1 MTVLYD
7 RIFASVFPPP
17 SEVDVPTPTATPVLG
32 TSGFGEP
39 FGSQHTDGSQ
49 SGPQTGAAEQIRWD
63 RAWHTATTFLSL
75 RDEPIDT
82 EQDEETLKGIWIKP
96 AYSDTQ
102 KALTYLLSESSH
114 GRQIRREADTDDL
127 LRWYFEEVVLEHY
140 VKHVLPGLIQV
151 IFARSESRNVSDDA
165 EILRK
170 SQVPDALFEVGQHLH
185 IVKSIYLHPLQNHVA
200 QTLSNGG
207 RTELAS
213 FETNLHGLFTHTL
226 PKDKVSENLSGFFG
240 QQSSLILSGV
250 GSNEMQDVVSLVPLV
265 RQRTLKLMQMLQS
278 VGLGDFQ
285 AQRIFA
291 EVMSDILT
299 SHIKS
304 TYTGVW
310 TSPSTVVEQL
320 RDWVENSFSRFV
332 VEILSSMKSS
342 NASGTDQLVD
352 VTHADVER
360 WQDMG
365 VNKLG
370 ALRTDELFDVIVE
383 WENGSQGA
391 IEDLKSYVITPSSRT
406 YLTTTFSNA
415 ISYRLLL
422 PGASTTEILQVYISI
437 IRAFTLLDPKGVL
450 LDRVARPIRRYLRE
464 RDDTATIVV
473 GGLLADPEDE
483 SSARDVLLELA
494 VEMNKNSAAKGESD
508 VDDGGLDYDDMNWM
522 PDPVDAGP
530 DYKRSKNSDVI
541 GSLISLFESKDIFV
555 KEFQNILGERL
566 LKKEYEFDKE
576 IHVLELLKLRFG
588 EAALQACEVMLR
600 DILDSRRVDS
610 FIHKDKDLHLN
621 DGSAPELHTR
631 ILSHLFWPSLHSE
644 TFFIPPEVE
653 SLQSRYSTGFESL
666 KQSRKLTWLHALG
679 QVTVTLDLEDRTVT
693 EEVQTWQASVI
704 YAFQPSR
711 SEDPSTPITR
721 TFDDLIETLQMTNA
735 LLHNALTFWI
745 GKLVLKQTSTSP
757 PTYTVLE
764 TLSDEDAAHPGTTS
778 AAIAAAAETA
788 TSAAAPAVLSEH
800 EVVQEKMEVFWQY
813 VVGMLTN
820 GGPMP
825 LQQIVMMLKLTVPGG
840 FPFGNEE
847 LKDYLEGE
855 VRGGKL
861 DFAGGVYRIKH

>member
-1 MTVLYD
+1 MTTIQD

-17 SEVDVPTPTATPVLG
+17 SEIEVPTPTATPILG
-32 TSGFGEP
+32 SSAFGEP
-39 FGSQHTDGSQ
+39 FGSQQTNTSQ
-49 SGPQTGAAEQIRWD
+49 LGTETGAAEQIKWD

-75 RDEPIDT
+75 RDGPVHT
-82 EQDEETLKGIWIKP
+82 EQDGENLKSIWIKP
-96 AYSDTQ
+96 AEPETQ
-102 KALTYLLSESSH
+102 RALAYLLSEGSR
-114 GRQIRREADTDDL
+114 GRQIRRGSDTDDL
-127 LRWYFEEVVLEHY
+127 LRWYFEEVLLVHY
-140 VKHVLPGLIQV
+140 VKHVLPSLNQV
-151 IFARSESRNVSDDA
+151 LPDKNDCRTVSHDSQ
-165 EILRK
+165 ILEKGR
-170 SQVPDALFEVGQHLH
+170 VPDSLFEVGQQLH
-185 IVKSIYLHPLQNHVA
+185 VVKMIYLHPLQSHVA
-200 QTLSNGG
+200 HILSNDG
-207 RTELAS
+207 RTELTR
-213 FETNLHGLFTHTL
+213 FETDLHGLFSYTL
-226 PKDKVSENLSGFFG
+226 PQDKVVENLSAFFR
-240 QQSSLILSGV
+240 QQCHLVLNGV
-250 GSNEMQDVVSLVPLV
+250 GPDGIRDVMSSVPV
-265 RQRTLKLMQMLQS
+265 IRQRTLKLMQMLQS
-278 VGLGDFQ
+278 VGLGGYQ

-291 EVMSDILT
+291 EVMSGILT
-299 SHIKS
+299 THIKS
-304 TYTGVW
+304 TFAGIW
-310 TSPSTVVEQL
+310 TSPSSVVEKL
-320 RDWVENSFSRFV
+320 HDWIENSFSRFV
-332 VEILSSMKSS
+332 VEILPSMRTVH
-342 NASGTDQLVD
+342 ASATDELVD

-360 WQDMG
+360 WQEMG

-370 ALRTDELFDVIVE
+370 ALRTEELFDVIVE

-391 IEDLKSYVITPSSRT
+391 IEDLKRYVTTPSSRT
-406 YLTTTFSNA
+406 YLTTTFSS
-415 ISYRLLL
+415 IVSHRLLQ

-464 RDDTATIVV
+464 RDDTVTIVV

-483 SSARDVLLELA
+483 SNASDVLLELA
-494 VEMNKNSAAKGESD
+494 IEMNESTTIKGENETD
-508 VDDGGLDYDDMNWM
+508 EGDLDYDDMKWM

-530 DYKRSKNSDVI
+530 DYKKSKNSDVI
-541 GSLISLFESKDIFV
+541 GSLISLFESKDVFV

-566 LKKEYEFDKE
+566 LQKEYEFDRE
-576 IHVLELLKLRFG
+576 IRVLELLKLRFG

-600 DILDSRRVDS
+600 DILDSRRVDT
-610 FIHKDKDLHLN
+610 FIHRDKDLELN
-621 DGSAPELHTR
+621 DEAAPELHTK

-644 TFFIPPEVE
+644 TFLIPPEVE

-679 QVTVTLDLEDRTVT
+679 QVTVNLDLEDRTVT

-704 YAFQPSR
+704 YAFQPSP
-711 SEDPSTPITR
+711 SEDPSTPISR
-721 TFDDLIETLQMTNA
+721 TFDDLAETLQMTDS

-778 AAIAAAAETA
+778 AAIVAAAETA

-800 EVVQEKMEVFWQY
+800 EVAQERMEVYWQY

-825 LQQIVMMLKLTVPGG
+825 LQQIVMMLRLTVPGG

-847 LKDYLEGE
+847 LKDYLEEGVE
-855 VRGGKL
+855 GGKL
-861 DFAGGVYRIKH
+861 DFAGGSYRIKH

>member
-1 MTVLYD
+1 M
-7 RIFASVFPPP
+7 F
-17 SEVDVPTPTATPVLG
+17 
-32 TSGFGEP
+32 
-39 FGSQHTDGSQ
+39 
-49 SGPQTGAAEQIRWD
+49 
-63 RAWHTATTFLSL
+63 
-75 RDEPIDT
+75 
-82 EQDEETLKGIWIKP
+82 
-96 AYSDTQ
+96 
-102 KALTYLLSESSH
+102 
-114 GRQIRREADTDDL
+114 EAGQQL
-127 LRWYFEEVVLEHY
+127 
-140 VKHVLPGLIQV
+140 HV
-151 IFARSESRNVSDDA
+151 
-165 EILRK
+165 
-170 SQVPDALFEVGQHLH
+170 
-185 IVKSIYLHPLQNHVA
+185 VKSIYLHPLQSNVA
-200 QTLSNGG
+200 QILSNGG
-207 RTELAS
+207 RTELTR
-213 FETNLHGLFTHTL
+213 FETDLHGLFTYTL
-226 PKDKVSENLSGFFG
+226 PRDKVVENLSAFFRE
-240 QQSSLILSGV
+240 QCTLVLDGV
-250 GSNEMQDVVSLVPLV
+250 GQKETQDVVSSVSVV

-278 VGLGDFQ
+278 VGLGGYQ

-291 EVMSDILT
+291 DVMSDILT
-299 SHIKS
+299 THIKS
-304 TYTGVW
+304 TYAGIW
-310 TSPSTVVEQL
+310 TSPSSIVERL
-320 RDWVENSFSRFV
+320 RDWIENSFSRFV
-332 VEILSSMKSS
+332 VEILSSMKTIH
-342 NASGTDQLVD
+342 ASAINQLVE

-360 WQDMG
+360 WQEMG

-370 ALRTDELFDVIVE
+370 ALRTHELFDVIVE

-391 IEDLKSYVITPSSRT
+391 IEDLKRYVTTPSSRT
-406 YLTTTFSNA
+406 YLTTTFSG
-415 ISYRLLL
+415 IVSHRLLQ

-464 RDDTATIVV
+464 RDDTVTIVV
-473 GGLLADPEDE
+473 GGLLADPEEDW
-483 SSARDVLLELA
+483 SATDVLLELA
-494 VEMNKNSAAKGESD
+494 IEINKSSTTKGED
-508 VDDGGLDYDDMNWM
+508 KNDDGDIDYEDMNWM

-530 DYKRSKNSDVI
+530 EYKKSKNSDVI

-566 LKKEYEFDKE
+566 LQKEYEFDRE
-576 IHVLELLKLRFG
+576 IRVLELLKLRFG

-600 DILDSRRVDS
+600 DILDSRRVDT
-610 FIHKDKDLHLN
+610 FIHKDRELDL
-621 DGSAPELHTR
+621 DDESAPELHTK

-679 QVTVTLDLEDRTVT
+679 QVTVTLDLEDRIVT

-704 YAFQPSR
+704 YAFQPSP
-711 SEDPSTPITR
+711 SEDSSIPITR
-721 TFDDLIETLQMTNA
+721 TLDDLVETLQMTDS
-735 LLHNALTFWI
+735 LLQNALTFWI

-800 EVVQEKMEVFWQY
+800 EVAQEKMEVYWQY

-847 LKDYLEGE
+847 LKDYLEEG
-855 VRGGKL
+855 VKGGKL
-861 DFAGGVYRIKH
+861 DFAGGVYRIRH

>member
-1 MTVLYD
+1 M
-7 RIFASVFPPP
+7 F
-17 SEVDVPTPTATPVLG
+17 
-32 TSGFGEP
+32 
-39 FGSQHTDGSQ
+39 
-49 SGPQTGAAEQIRWD
+49 
-63 RAWHTATTFLSL
+63 
-75 RDEPIDT
+75 
-82 EQDEETLKGIWIKP
+82 
-96 AYSDTQ
+96 
-102 KALTYLLSESSH
+102 
-114 GRQIRREADTDDL
+114 EAGQQL
-127 LRWYFEEVVLEHY
+127 
-140 VKHVLPGLIQV
+140 HV
-151 IFARSESRNVSDDA
+151 
-165 EILRK
+165 
-170 SQVPDALFEVGQHLH
+170 
-185 IVKSIYLHPLQNHVA
+185 VKSIYLHPLQSNVA
-200 QTLSNGG
+200 QILSNGG
-207 RTELAS
+207 RTELTR
-213 FETNLHGLFTHTL
+213 FETDLHGLLTYTL
-226 PKDKVSENLSGFFG
+226 PRDKVVENLSAFFRE
-240 QQSSLILSGV
+240 QCTLVLDGV
-250 GSNEMQDVVSLVPLV
+250 GQKETQDVVSSVSVV

-278 VGLGDFQ
+278 VGLGGYQ

-291 EVMSDILT
+291 DVMSDILT
-299 SHIKS
+299 THIKS
-304 TYTGVW
+304 TYAGIW
-310 TSPSTVVEQL
+310 TSPSSIVERL
-320 RDWVENSFSRFV
+320 RDWIENSFSRFV
-332 VEILSSMKSS
+332 VEILSSMKTIH
-342 NASGTDQLVD
+342 ASAINQLVE

-360 WQDMG
+360 WQEMG
-365 VNKLG
+365 VNGLG
-370 ALRTDELFDVIVE
+370 ALRTHELFDVIVE

-391 IEDLKSYVITPSSRT
+391 IEDLKRYVTTPSSRT
-406 YLTTTFSNA
+406 YLTTTFSG
-415 ISYRLLL
+415 IVSHRLLQ

-464 RDDTATIVV
+464 RDDTVTIVV
-473 GGLLADPEDE
+473 GGLLADPEEDW
-483 SSARDVLLELA
+483 SATDVLLELA
-494 VEMNKNSAAKGESD
+494 IEMNKSSTAKGED
-508 VDDGGLDYDDMNWM
+508 KNDDGDIDYEDMNWM

-530 DYKRSKNSDVI
+530 EYKKSKNSDVI

-566 LKKEYEFDKE
+566 LQKEYEFDRE
-576 IHVLELLKLRFG
+576 IRVLELLKLRFG

-600 DILDSRRVDS
+600 DILDSRRVDT
-610 FIHKDKDLHLN
+610 FIHKDRELDL
-621 DGSAPELHTR
+621 DDESAPELHTK

-679 QVTVTLDLEDRTVT
+679 QVTVTLDLEDRIVT

-704 YAFQPSR
+704 YAFQPSH
-711 SEDPSTPITR
+711 SEDSSIPVTR
-721 TFDDLIETLQMTNA
+721 TLDDLVETLQMTDS
-735 LLHNALTFWI
+735 LLQNALTFWI

-800 EVVQEKMEVFWQY
+800 EVAQEKMEVYWQY

-847 LKDYLEGE
+847 LKDYLEEG
-855 VRGGKL
+855 VKGGKL
-861 DFAGGVYRIKH
+861 DFAGGVYRIRH

>member
-1 MTVLYD
+1 M
-7 RIFASVFPPP
+7 
-17 SEVDVPTPTATPVLG
+17 
-32 TSGFGEP
+32 
-39 FGSQHTDGSQ
+39 
-49 SGPQTGAAEQIRWD
+49 
-63 RAWHTATTFLSL
+63 
-75 RDEPIDT
+75 
-82 EQDEETLKGIWIKP
+82 
-96 AYSDTQ
+96 
-102 KALTYLLSESSH
+102 
-114 GRQIRREADTDDL
+114 
-127 LRWYFEEVVLEHY
+127 
-140 VKHVLPGLIQV
+140 
-151 IFARSESRNVSDDA
+151 
-165 EILRK
+165 
-170 SQVPDALFEVGQHLH
+170 
-185 IVKSIYLHPLQNHVA
+185 VKSIYLHPLQNHVA
-200 QTLSNGG
+200 QILSNGG
-207 RTELAS
+207 RAELAR
-213 FETNLHGLFTHTL
+213 FETDLHGLFMHTL
-226 PKDKVSENLSGFFG
+226 PQDKVKENLSGFFG
-240 QQSSLILSGV
+240 QQCSLILNGV
-250 GSNEMQDVVSLVPLV
+250 SKNEMQDVVSSVPV
-265 RQRTLKLMQMLQS
+265 IRQRTLKLMHMLQS
-278 VGLGDFQ
+278 VGLGGYQ

-291 EVMSDILT
+291 EVMSEILT

-304 TYTGVW
+304 TYAGVW
-310 TSPSTVVEQL
+310 TSPSSVVEQL

-332 VEILSSMKSS
+332 VEILASMKKI
-342 NASGTDQLVD
+342 NASGTDELID

-360 WQDMG
+360 WQELG
-365 VNKLG
+365 VSKLG

-391 IEDLKSYVITPSSRT
+391 IEDLKRYVTTPSSRT
-406 YLTTTFSNA
+406 YLTTTFSSVV
-415 ISYRLLL
+415 SYRLLQ
-422 PGASTTEILQVYISI
+422 PGASTTEILQIYISI

-464 RDDTATIVV
+464 RDDTVTIVV
-473 GGLLADPEDE
+473 GGLLADPKDE
-483 SSARDVLLELA
+483 SSSGDVLLELA
-494 VEMNKNSAAKGESD
+494 IELNNSAAAKEED
-508 VDDGGLDYDDMNWM
+508 EADDGDLDYDDMRWM

-530 DYKRSKNSDVI
+530 DYKKSKNSDVI

-566 LKKEYEFDKE
+566 LKKEYEFDRE
-576 IHVLELLKLRFG
+576 IRVLELLKLRFG

-600 DILDSRRVDS
+600 DILDSRRVDT
-610 FIHKDKDLHLN
+610 FIHKDKELN
-621 DGSAPELHTR
+621 LEDESAPELHTR

-644 TFFIPPEVE
+644 TFSIPPEVE

-704 YAFQPSR
+704 YAFQPSP
-711 SEDPSTPITR
+711 SEDSSSPITR
-721 TFDDLIETLQMTNA
+721 TFNDLVEALQMTDS

-745 GKLVLKQTSTSP
+745 GKLVIKQTSTSP

-800 EVVQEKMEVFWQY
+800 EVAQEKMAVYWQY

-847 LKDYLEGE
+847 LKDYLEEE
-855 VRGGKL
+855 VRDEKL
-861 DFAGGVYRIKH
+861 DFAAGVYRIRH

>member
-1 MTVLYD
+1 M
-7 RIFASVFPPP
+7 F
-17 SEVDVPTPTATPVLG
+17 
-32 TSGFGEP
+32 
-39 FGSQHTDGSQ
+39 
-49 SGPQTGAAEQIRWD
+49 
-63 RAWHTATTFLSL
+63 
-75 RDEPIDT
+75 
-82 EQDEETLKGIWIKP
+82 
-96 AYSDTQ
+96 
-102 KALTYLLSESSH
+102 
-114 GRQIRREADTDDL
+114 EAGQQL
-127 LRWYFEEVVLEHY
+127 
-140 VKHVLPGLIQV
+140 HV
-151 IFARSESRNVSDDA
+151 
-165 EILRK
+165 
-170 SQVPDALFEVGQHLH
+170 
-185 IVKSIYLHPLQNHVA
+185 VKSIYLHPLQSNVA
-200 QTLSNGG
+200 QILSNGG
-207 RTELAS
+207 RTELTR
-213 FETNLHGLFTHTL
+213 FETDLHGLFTYTL
-226 PKDKVSENLSGFFG
+226 PRDKVVENLSAFFRE
-240 QQSSLILSGV
+240 QCTLVLDGV
-250 GSNEMQDVVSLVPLV
+250 GQKETQDVVSSVSVV

-278 VGLGDFQ
+278 VGLGGYQ

-291 EVMSDILT
+291 DVMSDILT
-299 SHIKS
+299 THIKS
-304 TYTGVW
+304 TYAGIW
-310 TSPSTVVEQL
+310 TSPSSIVERL
-320 RDWVENSFSRFV
+320 RDWIENSFSRFV
-332 VEILSSMKSS
+332 VEILSSMKTIH
-342 NASGTDQLVD
+342 ASAINQLVE

-360 WQDMG
+360 WQEMG

-370 ALRTDELFDVIVE
+370 ALRTHELFDVIVE

-391 IEDLKSYVITPSSRT
+391 IEDLKRYVTTPSSRT
-406 YLTTTFSNA
+406 YLTTTFSG
-415 ISYRLLL
+415 IVSHRLLQ

-464 RDDTATIVV
+464 RDDTVTIVV
-473 GGLLADPEDE
+473 GGLLADPEEDW
-483 SSARDVLLELA
+483 SATDVLLELA
-494 VEMNKNSAAKGESD
+494 IEMNKSSTAKGED
-508 VDDGGLDYDDMNWM
+508 KNDDGDIDYEDMNWM

-530 DYKRSKNSDVI
+530 EYKKSKNSDVI

-566 LKKEYEFDKE
+566 LQKEYEFDRE
-576 IHVLELLKLRFG
+576 IRVLELLKLRFG

-600 DILDSRRVDS
+600 DILDSRRVDT
-610 FIHKDKDLHLN
+610 FIHKDRELDL
-621 DGSAPELHTR
+621 DDESAPELHTK

-679 QVTVTLDLEDRTVT
+679 QVTVTLDLEDRIVT

-704 YAFQPSR
+704 YAFQPSP
-711 SEDPSTPITR
+711 SEDSSIPITR
-721 TFDDLIETLQMTNA
+721 TLDDLVETLQMTDS
-735 LLHNALTFWI
+735 LLQNALTFWI

-800 EVVQEKMEVFWQY
+800 EVAQEKMEVYWQY

-847 LKDYLEGE
+847 LKDYLEEG
-855 VRGGKL
+855 VKSGKL
-861 DFAGGVYRIKH
+861 DFAGGVYRIRH

>member
-1 MTVLYD
+1 M
-7 RIFASVFPPP
+7 F
-17 SEVDVPTPTATPVLG
+17 
-32 TSGFGEP
+32 
-39 FGSQHTDGSQ
+39 
-49 SGPQTGAAEQIRWD
+49 
-63 RAWHTATTFLSL
+63 
-75 RDEPIDT
+75 
-82 EQDEETLKGIWIKP
+82 
-96 AYSDTQ
+96 
-102 KALTYLLSESSH
+102 
-114 GRQIRREADTDDL
+114 EAGQQL
-127 LRWYFEEVVLEHY
+127 
-140 VKHVLPGLIQV
+140 HV
-151 IFARSESRNVSDDA
+151 
-165 EILRK
+165 
-170 SQVPDALFEVGQHLH
+170 
-185 IVKSIYLHPLQNHVA
+185 VKSIYLHPLQSNVA
-200 QTLSNGG
+200 QILSNGG
-207 RTELAS
+207 RTELTR
-213 FETNLHGLFTHTL
+213 FETDLHGVFTYTL
-226 PKDKVSENLSGFFG
+226 PRDKVVENLSAFFRE
-240 QQSSLILSGV
+240 QCTLVLDGV
-250 GSNEMQDVVSLVPLV
+250 GQKETQDVVSSVSVV

-278 VGLGDFQ
+278 VGLGGYQ

-291 EVMSDILT
+291 DVMSDSLT
-299 SHIKS
+299 THIKS
-304 TYTGVW
+304 TYAGIW
-310 TSPSTVVEQL
+310 TSPSSIVERL
-320 RDWVENSFSRFV
+320 RDWIENSFSRFV
-332 VEILSSMKSS
+332 VEILSSMKTIH
-342 NASGTDQLVD
+342 ASAINQLVE

-360 WQDMG
+360 WQEMG

-370 ALRTDELFDVIVE
+370 ALRTHELFDVIVE

-391 IEDLKSYVITPSSRT
+391 IEDLKRYVTTPSSRT
-406 YLTTTFSNA
+406 YLTTTFSS
-415 ISYRLLL
+415 IVSHRLLQ

-464 RDDTATIVV
+464 RDDTVTIVV
-473 GGLLADPEDE
+473 GGLLADPEEDW
-483 SSARDVLLELA
+483 SATDVLLELA
-494 VEMNKNSAAKGESD
+494 IEMNKSSTAKGED
-508 VDDGGLDYDDMNWM
+508 KNDEGDIDYEDMNWM

-530 DYKRSKNSDVI
+530 EYKKSKNSDVI

-566 LKKEYEFDKE
+566 LQKEYEFDRE
-576 IHVLELLKLRFG
+576 IRVLELLKLRFG

-600 DILDSRRVDS
+600 DILDSRRVDT
-610 FIHKDKDLHLN
+610 FIHKDRELDL
-621 DGSAPELHTR
+621 DDESAPELHTK

-679 QVTVTLDLEDRTVT
+679 QVTVTLDLEDRIVT

-704 YAFQPSR
+704 YAFQPSP
-711 SEDPSTPITR
+711 SEDSSFPITR
-721 TFDDLIETLQMTNA
+721 TLDDLVEILQMTDS
-735 LLHNALTFWI
+735 LLQNALTFWI

-800 EVVQEKMEVFWQY
+800 EVAQEKMEVYWQY

-847 LKDYLEGE
+847 LKDYLEEG
-855 VRGGKL
+855 VKGGKL
-861 DFAGGVYRIKH
+861 DFAGGVYRIRH

>member
-1 MTVLYD
+1 M
-7 RIFASVFPPP
+7 
-17 SEVDVPTPTATPVLG
+17 G
-32 TSGFGEP
+32 
-39 FGSQHTDGSQ
+39 
-49 SGPQTGAAEQIRWD
+49 
-63 RAWHTATTFLSL
+63 
-75 RDEPIDT
+75 
-82 EQDEETLKGIWIKP
+82 K
-96 AYSDTQ
+96 
-102 KALTYLLSESSH
+102 
-114 GRQIRREADTDDL
+114 
-127 LRWYFEEVVLEHY
+127 
-140 VKHVLPGLIQV
+140 
-151 IFARSESRNVSDDA
+151 
-165 EILRK
+165 
-170 SQVPDALFEVGQHLH
+170 
-185 IVKSIYLHPLQNHVA
+185 
-200 QTLSNGG
+200 NG
-207 RTELAS
+207 
-213 FETNLHGLFTHTL
+213 
-226 PKDKVSENLSGFFG
+226 K
-240 QQSSLILSGV
+240 
-250 GSNEMQDVVSLVPLV
+250 QDVVSSVHVV
-265 RQRTLKLMQMLQS
+265 RQRALKLMQMLQS
-278 VGLGDFQ
+278 VGLGGYQ

-304 TYTGVW
+304 TYAGVW
-310 TSPSTVVEQL
+310 TSPSSVVEHL
-320 RDWVENSFSRFV
+320 REWIENSFSRFV
-332 VEILSSMKSS
+332 VEVLSYMKTID
-342 NASGTDQLVD
+342 ASGADELIN

-360 WQDMG
+360 WQEMG

-370 ALRTDELFDVIVE
+370 ALRTDELFDIIVE

-391 IEDLKSYVITPSSRT
+391 IEDLKRYVTTPSSRT
-406 YLTTTFSNA
+406 YLTTTFS
-415 ISYRLLL
+415 SVVSHRLLQ

-464 RDDTATIVV
+464 RDDTVTIVV

-483 SSARDVLLELA
+483 SSSGDSLPELA
-494 VEMNKNSAAKGESD
+494 IEMNKSTPAKGEGAA
-508 VDDGGLDYDDMNWM
+508 DDGDLDYDDMNWV

-530 DYKRSKNSDVI
+530 EYKKSKNSDVI

-566 LKKEYEFDKE
+566 LKKEYEFDRE
-576 IHVLELLKLRFG
+576 IRVLELLKLRFG

-600 DILDSRRVDS
+600 DILDSRRVDT
-610 FIHKDKDLHLN
+610 FIHKDRELDLN
-621 DGSAPELHTR
+621 DESAPELHTR

-653 SLQSRYSTGFESL
+653 SLQSRYSTGFEAL

-704 YAFQPSR
+704 YAFQASP
-711 SEDPSTPITR
+711 SEDPSIPTIR
-721 TFDDLIETLQMTNA
+721 TFDDLLETLQMTES

-800 EVVQEKMEVFWQY
+800 EVAQEKMEVYWQY

-847 LKDYLEGE
+847 LKDYLEQE

>member
-1 MTVLYD
+1 M
-7 RIFASVFPPP
+7 F
-17 SEVDVPTPTATPVLG
+17 
-32 TSGFGEP
+32 
-39 FGSQHTDGSQ
+39 
-49 SGPQTGAAEQIRWD
+49 
-63 RAWHTATTFLSL
+63 
-75 RDEPIDT
+75 
-82 EQDEETLKGIWIKP
+82 
-96 AYSDTQ
+96 
-102 KALTYLLSESSH
+102 
-114 GRQIRREADTDDL
+114 EAGQQL
-127 LRWYFEEVVLEHY
+127 
-140 VKHVLPGLIQV
+140 HV
-151 IFARSESRNVSDDA
+151 
-165 EILRK
+165 
-170 SQVPDALFEVGQHLH
+170 
-185 IVKSIYLHPLQNHVA
+185 VKSIYLHPLHSNVA
-200 QTLSNGG
+200 QILSNGG
-207 RTELAS
+207 RTELTR
-213 FETNLHGLFTHTL
+213 FETDLHGLFTYTL
-226 PKDKVSENLSGFFG
+226 PRDKVVENLSAFFRE
-240 QQSSLILSGV
+240 QCTLVLDGV
-250 GSNEMQDVVSLVPLV
+250 GQKETQDVVSSVSVV

-278 VGLGDFQ
+278 VGLGGYQ

-291 EVMSDILT
+291 DVMSDILT
-299 SHIKS
+299 THIKS
-304 TYTGVW
+304 TYAGIW
-310 TSPSTVVEQL
+310 TSPSSIVERL
-320 RDWVENSFSRFV
+320 RDWIENSFSRFV
-332 VEILSSMKSS
+332 VEILSSMKTIH
-342 NASGTDQLVD
+342 ASAINQLVE

-360 WQDMG
+360 WQEMG

-370 ALRTDELFDVIVE
+370 ALRTHELFDVIVE

-391 IEDLKSYVITPSSRT
+391 IEDLKRYVTTPSSRT
-406 YLTTTFSNA
+406 YLTTTFSG
-415 ISYRLLL
+415 IVSHRLLQ

-464 RDDTATIVV
+464 RDDTVTIVV
-473 GGLLADPEDE
+473 GGLLADPEEDW
-483 SSARDVLLELA
+483 SATDVLLELA
-494 VEMNKNSAAKGESD
+494 IEMNKSSTAKGED
-508 VDDGGLDYDDMNWM
+508 KNDDGDIDYEDMNWM

-530 DYKRSKNSDVI
+530 EYKKSKNSDVI

-566 LKKEYEFDKE
+566 LQKEYEFDRE
-576 IHVLELLKLRFG
+576 IRVLELLKLRFG

-600 DILDSRRVDS
+600 DILDSRRVDT
-610 FIHKDKDLHLN
+610 FIHKDRELDL
-621 DGSAPELHTR
+621 DDESAPELHTK

-679 QVTVTLDLEDRTVT
+679 QVTVTLDLEDRIVT

-704 YAFQPSR
+704 YAFQPSP
-711 SEDPSTPITR
+711 SEDSSIPITR
-721 TFDDLIETLQMTNA
+721 TLDDLVETLQMTDS
-735 LLHNALTFWI
+735 LLQNALTFWI

-800 EVVQEKMEVFWQY
+800 EVAQEKMEVYWQY

-840 FPFGNEE
+840 FPFGNEG
-847 LKDYLEGE
+847 LKDYLEEG
-855 VRGGKL
+855 VKGGKL
-861 DFAGGVYRIKH
+861 DFAGGVYRIRH

>member
-1 MTVLYD
+1 M
-7 RIFASVFPPP
+7 
-17 SEVDVPTPTATPVLG
+17 
-32 TSGFGEP
+32 
-39 FGSQHTDGSQ
+39 
-49 SGPQTGAAEQIRWD
+49 
-63 RAWHTATTFLSL
+63 
-75 RDEPIDT
+75 
-82 EQDEETLKGIWIKP
+82 
-96 AYSDTQ
+96 
-102 KALTYLLSESSH
+102 
-114 GRQIRREADTDDL
+114 
-127 LRWYFEEVVLEHY
+127 
-140 VKHVLPGLIQV
+140 
-151 IFARSESRNVSDDA
+151 
-165 EILRK
+165 
-170 SQVPDALFEVGQHLH
+170 
-185 IVKSIYLHPLQNHVA
+185 HPLQNHVA

-207 RTELAS
+207 GTELAR
-213 FETNLHGLFTHTL
+213 FETDLHGLFMHTL
-226 PKDKVSENLSGFFG
+226 PQDKVVQNLSGFFE
-240 QQSSLILSGV
+240 QQCSLILNGV
-250 GSNEMQDVVSLVPLV
+250 GKNGMQDVVSSVPVV

-278 VGLGDFQ
+278 VGLGGYQ
-285 AQRIFA
+285 AQQILA

-304 TYTGVW
+304 TYAGVW
-310 TSPSTVVEQL
+310 TSPSNVVEQL

-332 VEILSSMKSS
+332 VEIISSMKSIDP
-342 NASGTDQLVD
+342 SGTDEIID
-352 VTHADVER
+352 VSHADVQR
-360 WQDMG
+360 WQEMG

-370 ALRTDELFDVIVE
+370 ILRTDELFNAIVE
-383 WENGSQGA
+383 WENGTQGA
-391 IEDLKSYVITPSSRT
+391 IEDLKRYVTTPSSRA
-406 YLTTTFSNA
+406 YLTTTFSSA
-415 ISYRLLL
+415 VSYRLLQ

-464 RDDTATIVV
+464 RDDTVTIVV

-483 SSARDVLLELA
+483 SSASDVLMDLA
-494 VEMNKNSAAKGESD
+494 VEMNKSTTTKGED
-508 VDDGGLDYDDMNWM
+508 EADDGDIDYDDMKWM

-530 DYKRSKNSDVI
+530 EFKKSKNSDVI

-566 LKKEYEFDKE
+566 LKKEYDFDRE
-576 IHVLELLKLRFG
+576 IRVLELLKLRFG

-600 DILDSRRVDS
+600 DILDSRRVDA
-610 FIHKDKDLHLN
+610 FIHKDKELNLN
-621 DGSAPELHTR
+621 DQYAPELHTR

-644 TFFIPPEVE
+644 SFFIPPEVE
-653 SLQSRYSTGFESL
+653 SLQRRYSTGFESL
-666 KQSRKLTWLHALG
+666 KQTRKLTWLHALG
-679 QVTVTLDLEDRTVT
+679 QVTVSLDLEDRTIN

-704 YAFQPSR
+704 YAFQPSP
-711 SEDPSTPITR
+711 SEDSSHPITR
-721 TFDDLIETLQMTNA
+721 TLTDLVETLQMTDS

-764 TLSDEDAAHPGTTS
+764 SLSDEDAAHPGTTS

-800 EVVQEKMEVFWQY
+800 EVAQEKMEVYWQY

-825 LQQIVMMLKLTVPGG
+825 LQQIVMMLKLTVTGG

-847 LKDYLEGE
+847 LKDYLEGK